1 MRITTASV
9 AATVWLLVSGCANGA
24 PQAPTAK
31 PPSPRPEIEVLRV
44 PWKFTIQ
51 DLECRTIG
59 LLTVRFTDEK
69 AESCMSGDWKR
80 VVVVEFESTGEPGFP
95 GGEPLAYT
103 VDGGSLIVGRNE
115 ICDAYV
121 WLSGDLKKDGLTGDY
136 FSLGL
141 GGRRPRGYVL
151 AKPLV
156 GVMSPNTAL
165 KRTRE
170 K

>member
-1 MRITTASV
+1 M
-9 AATVWLLVSGCANGA
+9 
-24 PQAPTAK
+24 
-31 PPSPRPEIEVLRV
+31 LRV

-51 DLECRTIG
+51 NLERRTIG
-59 LLTVRFTDEK
+59 VLTVRFTGEK

-95 GGEPLAYT
+95 GHEPLAYT

-121 WLSGDLKKDGLTGDY
+121 WLSGDLKADGLTGDY

-151 AKPLV
+151 AKPLA

-165 KRTRE
+165 ERTRE
-170 K
+170 KQSAKPN